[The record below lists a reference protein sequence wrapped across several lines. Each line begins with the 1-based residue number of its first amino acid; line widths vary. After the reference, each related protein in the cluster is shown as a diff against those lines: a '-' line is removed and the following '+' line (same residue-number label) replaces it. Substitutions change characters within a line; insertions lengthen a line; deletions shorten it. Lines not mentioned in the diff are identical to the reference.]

1 MTAYRQDALR
11 IARLLEQE
19 GATKAS
25 QVAEATG
32 IPKARAILYRDV
44 YGWFE
49 REGQGV
55 YALTPKGTAA
65 LTEFADALAT
75 LDP

>member
-11 IARLLEQE
+11 IARLLDAE
-19 GATKAS
+19 GPTKAS
-25 QVAEATG
+25 RIAEATG

-49 REGQGV
+49 REGKGI
-55 YALTPKGTAA
+55 YALTPKGKAA
-65 LTEFADALAT
+65 LTKFADALAT